1 MKKTKNK
8 QNNQRSF
15 YFNEYNQNLITEK
28 KSGVLNITHDRIYSL
43 FFIFLCLIF
52 IFATKIFFIS
62 LKSYDSKSQLKN
74 HNTYKTSRSD
84 IVDRKGE
91 YIARNI
97 PVFHAAIKPSLV
109 KDKKRFLIKLKLI
122 DPSLDYINIKKKF
135 RQK

>member
-28 KSGVLNITHDRIYSL
+28 KSGVLNISHDRIYSL

-62 LKSYDSKSQLKN
+62 LKSYDSKSQFKN
-74 HNTYKTSRSD
+74 HSTYKTSRND
-84 IVDRKGE
+84 IVDDGK
-91 YIARNI
+91 
-97 PVFHAAIKPSLV
+97 
-109 KDKKRFLIKLKLI
+109 
-122 DPSLDYINIKKKF
+122 IKKEILKNSPEKNEDF
-135 RQK
+135 FIVPKVVE